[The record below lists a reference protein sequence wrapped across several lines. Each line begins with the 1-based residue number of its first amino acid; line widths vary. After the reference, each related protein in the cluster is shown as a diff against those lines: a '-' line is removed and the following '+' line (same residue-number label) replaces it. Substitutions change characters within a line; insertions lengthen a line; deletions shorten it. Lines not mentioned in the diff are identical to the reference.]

1 MVNQMGLFDKL
12 GGVIGQQKELDV
24 EEYMNMEEMENV
36 DVMSEPADFYVKPVS
51 LQQESDLAVIQSEL
65 AKKNIILLNISEL
78 EKRPNT
84 LKGMIDNLKMYVT
97 KINGDIARLD
107 EQKIL
112 LTPAKVKIIKS
123 KKAPAK
129 KM

>member
-1 MVNQMGLFDKL
+1 MGLFNKL
-12 GGVIGQQKELDV
+12 GGVLGTQKELDV

-51 LQQESDLAVIQSEL
+51 LQQESDLAVIQGEL

-84 LKGMIDNLKMYVT
+84 LKGMIDQLKVYVT

-112 LTPAKVKIIKS
+112 LTPTKVKIIKS
-123 KKAPAK
+123 KKAPARK
-129 KM
+129 

>member
-1 MVNQMGLFDKL
+1 MGLFNKL
-12 GGVIGQQKELDV
+12 GGVLGTTKELNV
-24 EEYMNMEEMENV
+24 EDYMNMEEMENV

-51 LQQESDLAVIQSEL
+51 LQNEQDVQLIQQELQ
-65 AKKNIILLNISEL
+65 KKNIILLNIAEM

-84 LKGMIDNLKMYVT
+84 LKGIVDSLKTYVD

-107 EQKIL
+107 NEKIL

-123 KKAPAK
+123 KKPAMK
-129 KM
+129 K